1 MNPKTKTKK
10 KTLPLQDDLFAA
22 GNGAKISKEKKSA
35 KPRLKKVSAAEIKRL
50 KKAAEKSE
58 KITQTTIT
66 RNSDKPFPVVIKK
79 EVAPG
84 IIQVTLPDRRWYFQ
98 ELGKKGEYAA
108 YPSITWILD
117 AALPK
122 GYGFNR
128 WLSNLSA
135 EEAKRILET
144 AGERGTRV
152 HAGIEALL
160 RGQKLD
166 FNSPHQ
172 FINNECFT
180 ADEWQLLMNF
190 ERFAQRFRPLVQ
202 SVEMTVINAQYGFA
216 GTADLIGIFDEG
228 LLETFNSR
236 TTNGHEA
243 NGRQVTAVV
252 DWKTSSAIHE
262 SHKMQVMAYAKTL
275 KVDYAIICRLGAN
288 NKNGFEL
295 FIAKVDDQEQP
306 RYFETFLHVLE
317 VFKFLHAGET
327 PDFAAIKETISLM
340 EENGNGNS

>member
-1 MNPKTKTKK
+1 MKAKTKKKSTAPQDDLFGGDGTTITKTKK
-10 KTLPLQDDLFAA
+10 P
-22 GNGAKISKEKKSA
+22 A
-35 KPRLKKVSAAEIKRL
+35 KPRAKKVSAAEINRL
-50 KKAAEKSE
+50 KKAAVKSE
-58 KITQTTIT
+58 TIRQTPEPKK
-66 RNSDKPFPVVIKK
+66 NGSLFPVVIKK

-98 ELGKKGEYAA
+98 ELGKKDEYAA
-108 YPSITWILD
+108 YPSITWVLD

-160 RGQKLD
+160 QGQKLD

-180 ADEWQLLMNF
+180 AEEWQLLMNF

-202 SVEMTVINAQYGFA
+202 SVEMTVINAQHGFA

-228 LLETFNSR
+228 LLQSFNPR
-236 TTNGHEA
+236 TPNGHEA
-243 NGRQVTAVV
+243 SGRQVTAVV

-262 SHKMQVMAYAKTL
+262 SHKMQVMAYANTL

-295 FIAKVDDQEQP
+295 FIAKVDDQDQP

-317 VFKFLHAGET
+317 IFKFLHAGET
-327 PDFAAIKETISLM
+327 PDFAAIKESISLM
-340 EENGNGNS
+340 EENSNGNS

>member
-1 MNPKTKTKK
+1 MKTKTKK
-10 KTLPLQDDLFAA
+10 KAAPQEDLFADS
-22 GNGAKISKEKKSA
+22 NGTKSQKGKKPV
-35 KPRLKKVSAAEIKRL
+35 KTRLKKVSAAEIKRL

-66 RNSDKPFPVVIKK
+66 RSGDKLFPLVIKK

-98 ELGKKGEYAA
+98 ELGKKDEYAA

-152 HAGIEALL
+152 HAGIESLL

-180 ADEWQLLMNF
+180 AEEWQLLMNF
-190 ERFAQRFRPLVQ
+190 ESFVKRFKPLVQ
-202 SVEMTVINAQYGFA
+202 SVEMTVINAEHGFA
-216 GTADLIGIFDEG
+216 GTADLIGIFDEW

-236 TTNGHEA
+236 TTNGHET

-262 SHKMQVMAYAKTL
+262 SHKMQVHAYAATL
-275 KVDYAIICRLGAN
+275 KVDYAIICRLGAS
-288 NKNGFEL
+288 NKNGFEV
-295 FIAKVDDQEQP
+295 FISKVNDPDRP

-317 VFKFLHAGET
+317 VFKFLHANET
-327 PDFAAIKETISLM
+327 PDFAAIKETLSLM
-340 EENGNGNS
+340 EDSENGHS